1 MENRFKERKM
11 IVQEEE
17 YPENEFERTRDRDK
31 ESYKNKDREEELD
44 DQPKLSFW
52 NTLFSSDLLPKEKAL
67 SLLPYF
73 LFLAFLG
80 VLYIANRHNAEAK
93 TIRWTEG
100 EKEVKELKW
109 EYIGLQS
116 QWMLA
121 TKQSQVAL
129 SARNLGLKESIVSP
143 YIIEVEK

>member
-1 MENRFKERKM
+1 
-11 IVQEEE
+11 
-17 YPENEFERTRDRDK
+17 
-31 ESYKNKDREEELD
+31 
-44 DQPKLSFW
+44 
-52 NTLFSSDLLPKEKAL
+52 LPKEKAL